1 MKIMKFI
8 LFYHL
13 IILVTSINQQDFNGT
28 VTNTSNEVNEEQ
40 SPKIIQQTTDA
51 IKKAKD

>member
-8 LFYHL
+8 VFYYR
-13 IILVTSINQQDFNGT
+13 IILEKSINQQDFNAT
-28 VTNTSNEVNEEQ
+28 MTNNEEQ
-40 SPKIIQQTTDA
+40 SPKIVQQTTDA